1 MTKFWDW
8 VAEKFEQALTKGWER
23 FQAKAFGPA
32 LERPEADERPALTNG
47 RNHAKRTS

>member
-32 LERPEADERPALTNG
+32 LEEEREERPVLTNG
-47 RNHAKRTS
+47 RSHAKRTS